1 MRRGRRWSR
10 RSTWAEKKKRAT
22 GRSFTKPGSGIPCQT
37 LLNAKESDEGTFATV
52 SLGNISTLVCDSLS
66 YPVLELSLL
75 QVRASVNRLSDAL
88 NLSSTFSPQILAGTV
103 GSRPQA
109 RTMAGA
115 SGGGGSGGRSGPRGP
130 GGRGGGGGGG
140 PQGGGGGR
148 PKPSK
153 EAKKARRW
161 QQQQQAVQK
170 KADAEWEHFVRC
182 QQEAATRGS
191 GGQHRPG
198 PRPPTERELFAKQ
211 GTAGI
216 KFSSYEKIDVE
227 VKGPGADAVP
237 VLTGFSGLA
246 ALPAFLRRN
255 IERMSYERPTPIQKH
270 AVPLA
275 LHGAGGSGVLAGQ

>member
-1 MRRGRRWSR
+1 M
-10 RSTWAEKKKRAT
+10 
-22 GRSFTKPGSGIPCQT
+22 
-37 LLNAKESDEGTFATV
+37 
-52 SLGNISTLVCDSLS
+52 
-66 YPVLELSLL
+66 
-75 QVRASVNRLSDAL
+75 
-88 NLSSTFSPQILAGTV
+88 
-103 GSRPQA
+103 
-109 RTMAGA
+109 
-115 SGGGGSGGRSGPRGP
+115 
-130 GGRGGGGGGG
+130 
-140 PQGGGGGR
+140 
-148 PKPSK
+148 
-153 EAKKARRW
+153 
-161 QQQQQAVQK
+161 QK

-211 GTAGI
+211 GAAGI

-237 VLTGFSGLA
+237 ALTGFSSLA